1 MGSKLTGI
9 RSKERHFRIKIVNW
23 LTIVIAAL
31 ILKNSYQ
38 IHYGEKYTLIRMQT
52 EVASLAAFL
61 SAVYVVTIHSHGYL
75 LHFVMLIFLYYVFVS
90 IYVCVYTYINTFD

>member
-1 MGSKLTGI
+1 MSSPSKWVQNSQEFDPKNDTL
-9 RSKERHFRIKIVNW
+9 EFKIVNW

-61 SAVYVVTIHSHGYL
+61 SAVCIVILHSYGY
-75 LHFVMLIFLYYVFVS
+75 
-90 IYVCVYTYINTFD
+90 